1 MTIWIGNIILL
12 FVYALIFKLSNLNKK
27 GRSILI
33 FVVMFVQLMF
43 LYTLKDHSIFND
55 LWLYLEGFQNSKE
68 VGWIELYKIQD
79 YNSYLTFE
87 LGWRYYTKLI
97 SSLSN
102 NELIFTFLTGSFIIY
117 SYFNFIK
124 KYSLVHWFS
133 IFLFIS
139 IVFYNSMFVL
149 RQNLAIAICLFA
161 IPYIIDR
168 KLWKFLFV
176 VGIAFLF
183 HKTAFV
189 FLGLYFIYPLKINY
203 KFYIYLLAFF
213 IIIKFVSLTI
223 LQFTVDAGFSAD
235 YLLEESRANITPFLI
250 SLSLVLFTGF
260 ILYPFKKIDKHEK
273 LFFMMLCILMVFD
286 LSRMDLFGTIGR
298 LGKYLFPATII
309 LIPNITE
316 KINNP
321 TFRVLIV
328 ILIIVLFS
336 ITSIQTLNYGFK
348 LNI

>member
-1 MTIWIGNIILL
+1 MLIWIGNIILL
-12 FVYALIFKLSNLNKK
+12 FVYALVFKLSNLNKN

-33 FVVMFVQLMF
+33 FVVMFGQLMF
-43 LYTLKDHSIFND
+43 LYTLKDHTIFND
-55 LWLYLEGFQNSKE
+55 LWAYLEGFQNSKE

-79 YNSYLTFE
+79 FNSYLRYE
-87 LGWRYYTKLI
+87 LGWRYYTKLM

-102 NELIFTFLTGSFIIY
+102 NELIFTFTTGAFITY

-149 RQNLAIAICLFA
+149 RQNVAIAICLYA

-176 VGIAFLF
+176 IGIAFLF
-183 HKTAFV
+183 HKTALV
-189 FLGLYFIYPLKINY
+189 FIGLYIIYPLKINY
-203 KFYIYLLAFF
+203 KFYISLLAFF
-213 IIIKFVSLTI
+213 LIIKFISLII
-223 LQFTVDAGFSAD
+223 LQFTVDAGFSAV

-260 ILYPFKKIDKHEK
+260 ILYPLKNIDNDEK
-273 LFFMMLCILMVFD
+273 LFFIMLCILMVFD

-298 LGKYLFPATII
+298 LGKYLVPATII
-309 LIPNITE
+309 LIPNITK

-321 TFRVLIV
+321 TFRVLIR

-336 ITSIQTLNYGFK
+336 ITSLQALNYGFK
-348 LNI
+348 LSI